1 MPPILDRRS
10 FLIAGSLTA
19 LASTRALGAND
30 TIRVGVI
37 GAGGRMRGLLDAAD
51 KAGSYQ
57 IIAASDVYAPHRDAV
72 KERSNG
78 LATTHLDYHE
88 VLDKDIDAVII
99 ASPDHW
105 HVRMAVD
112 ALAAGKDVYL
122 EKPVTH
128 TIEEGATLTH
138 ALRSS
143 KQILQCGMQQR
154 SWTHFRDAVDLIQGG
169 SLGRITQVR
178 TYWWQN
184 YERQAE
190 SKPIDTRV
198 LDWKLWLGS
207 APEQSF
213 SEEKFKHWRWFW
225 NFGGGAMTDL
235 FTHWIDVVHWAMK
248 SDAPHAAQMLADK
261 YVFDQWDCP
270 DTVQAAFR
278 YPGFDVVYEGM
289 MSSSIDD
296 GGLEFRGNEATLKID
311 RSGFA
316 IYREKAQTAQNPMEP
331 SLTWRIFSS
340 ASGREKSQTRLWKP
354 GWLPHALATWAI
366 WHTSKE
372 VRLNGHRRCPS
383 ERPGSYLS
391 VFQRR
396 VLILGQAEIHTPR
409 PIAVPWS
416 NACRSVELLN
426 PPLRPIIV
434 RILSGVANVSLRG
447 SEVFKSDSR
456 NWQCQP

>member
-1 MPPILDRRS
+1 MLDRRS

-30 TIRVGVI
+30 AIRIGVI

-57 IIAASDVYAPHRDAV
+57 IVAVSDVYAPHRDAV

-88 VLDKDIDAVII
+88 VLEKDIDAVII

-128 TIEEGATLTH
+128 TIDEGATLIR

-154 SWTHFRDAVDLIQGG
+154 SWTHFRDAVDVIQGG

-184 YERQAE
+184 YGRKAQ
-190 SKPIDTRV
+190 SKPIDTQA

-213 SEEKFKHWRWFW
+213 SEEKFNHWRWFW

-248 SDAPHAAQMLADK
+248 SDAPLAAQMLADK

-296 GGLEFRGNEATLKID
+296 GGLEFRGNDATLKID

-316 IYREKAQTAQNPMEP
+316 VYREKAQTAQNPVLM
-331 SLTWRIFSS
+331 
-340 ASGREKSQTRLWKP
+340 EKSFGDGTITHMENFFECIRTR
-354 GWLPHALATWAI
+354 
-366 WHTSKE
+366 KE
-372 VRLNGHRRCPS
+372 P
-383 ERPGSYLS
+383 
-391 VFQRR
+391 
-396 VLILGQAEIHTPR
+396 
-409 PIAVPWS
+409 
-416 NACRSVELLN
+416 NAPVEA
-426 PPLRPIIV
+426 
-434 RILSGVANVSLRG
+434 GVAAARAGQVGNLAYLQGGQIKWPPKTPV
-447 SEVFKSDSR
+447 
-456 NWQCQP
+456 